1 MGRQPI
7 YRSRIPARS
16 QKSLAVR
23 RVRRT
28 ARWRWQW
35 LVAAV
40 ALGAFG
46 YFLYWLAS
54 DNFAAQPPVANPA
67 PTKTE
72 SVELKSPTTIKPV
85 PPAVKPTPK
94 EPRFTFYTL
103 LPEKEVTIPEGEV
116 RARKRAEILGQ
127 TKPNDY
133 FIQVGSFHS
142 LNDAELIKAK
152 LSRLG
157 VQARLEKTEIGKV
170 LWYRVRIGP
179 FKTLRE
185 VEAVRAK
192 LRGYRIDSIVQTVKR

>member
-7 YRSRIPARS
+7 YRSRIPARG
-16 QKSLAVR
+16 QRNL
-23 RVRRT
+23 VRRT
-28 ARWRWQW
+28 RRTARWQW

-72 SVELKSPTTIKPV
+72 SVEKSPTAIKPV

-142 LNDAELIKAK
+142 PDDAELIKAK

-185 VEAVRAK
+185 VEAVRAR